1 MVSIVSDAR
10 PGSDDKKKPS
20 SSSVVAGGKPSSR
33 AVVVPSQPRGSK
45 TSTTSAPWHIHDVDM
60 PAQNS
65 SRMTHLTPGH
75 SKMTTKTTVHTSE
88 MTSSSRTSPAMTKT
102 VVTTETRV
110 DAKGKKTTVTTRK
123 VVTGDDGA
131 GDLFASL
138 GSGRIIKT
146 EKVIRR

>member
-1 MVSIVSDAR
+1 MVSDAR
-10 PGSDDKKKPS
+10 PGSDDKKKSS
-20 SSSVVAGGKPSSR
+20 SSSVVAGNPSNR
-33 AVVVPSQPRGSK
+33 AYPVPSQQHGSR
-45 TSTTSAPWHIHDVDM
+45 TSTNSAPWHVHDL

-65 SRMTHLTPGH
+65 SRMTHLTPSH
-75 SKMTTKTTVHTSE
+75 SKTTTKTTMHTSE

-102 VVTTETRV
+102 IVTTETRV

-131 GDLFASL
+131 GDWLPSL

-146 EKVIRR
+146 EKVVRR